1 MNMLRKFS
9 KKSMYVGSISL
20 AITVVIGVLTVSILN
35 KKSATL
41 TEVLALSSFK
51 NDQYGL
57 TISYPTEAKLF
68 ELSEADQ
75 QSNIILRLAGENEPQ
90 YLVTVR
96 AEKGLRLPSQLSKL
110 DVIDLVVTGAIRSN
124 PDRYPDY
131 KQISETKQTISEKN
145 AHEIVFTYDGPTG
158 DRAQQA
164 LYLIEKDSDTAL
176 YVSMQALEKDFAT
189 VNEKVFQ
196 QIIQGLTL

>member
-1 MNMLRKFS
+1 MNMLRNTS
-9 KKSMYVGSISL
+9 KKTIYIGSILLIVLVLVS
-20 AITVVIGVLTVSILN
+20 VLTTFISN
-35 KKSATL
+35 KKNITQ

-57 TISYPTEAKLF
+57 SVSYPAEAKML

-75 QSNIILRLAGENEPQ
+75 QSNIFLRLAGENEPQ

-124 PDRYPDY
+124 PDRYPGY
-131 KQISETKQTISEKN
+131 KQVSETKRTIGEKD

-164 LYLIEKDSDTAL
+164 LYLIEKDPDTAL
-176 YVSMQALEKDFAT
+176 YISMQALERDFAA

-196 QIIQGLTL
+196 QIVQGLTL

>member
-1 MNMLRKFS
+1 MLRKFS
-9 KKSMYVGSISL
+9 KKSFFLGSISL
-20 AITVVIGVLTVSILN
+20 VIMIFGGVLTVSVLN
-35 KKSATL
+35 KKSTTL

-57 TISYPTEAKLF
+57 SVSYPAEAKML

-124 PDRYPDY
+124 PDRYPGY
-131 KQISETKQTISEKN
+131 KQVSETERTIGEKD
-145 AHEIVFTYDGPTG
+145 AHEIVFTYVGPTG

-164 LYLIEKDSDTAL
+164 LYLIEKDPDTAL
-176 YVSMQALEKDFAT
+176 YISMQALERDFAT

-196 QIIQGLTL
+196 QIVQGLTL